1 MAIETKVLSF
11 KGEIKLLKIKRI
23 YEEAS
28 IDDGYR
34 ILVDKLWPRGISKEK
49 AKLDYWAKEITP
61 STELR
66 KYFCHD
72 AEKFDEFSKR
82 YMLELET
89 NDSSREF
96 IDLVKVKL
104 KEGNVSLIYA
114 AKDPEVNHAL
124 VLKGWIEEKL
134 NW

>member
-1 MAIETKVLSF
+1 MLRI
-11 KGEIKLLKIKRI
+11 KGI
-23 YEEAS
+23 YEEVS
-28 IDDGYR
+28 TEDGYR

-82 YMLELET
+82 YILELET
-89 NDSSREF
+89 NDLSEDF
-96 IDLVKVKL
+96 IDLVKEKL
-104 KEGNVSLIYA
+104 KDGNITLIYA
-114 AKDPEVNHAL
+114 AKDPVVNHAL
-124 VLKGWIEEKL
+124 VLKNWIEEKL
-134 NW
+134 NE

>member
-1 MAIETKVLSF
+1 MLS
-11 KGEIKLLKIKRI
+11 IKII
-23 YEEAS
+23 YEEVS
-28 IDDGYR
+28 TEDGYR

-89 NDSSREF
+89 NELSVEF
-96 IDLVKVKL
+96 IDLIRGKL
-104 KEGNVSLIYA
+104 KEGNVTLVYA
-114 AKDPEVNHAL
+114 AKDPQINHAL
-124 VLKGWIEEKL
+124 VLKDWIEEKL
-134 NW
+134 H